1 MEYITAGGVEYAAK
15 SVTTTTSQIRFVME
29 GQQIGEIETA
39 FRSATD
45 LTVSGEDRAVYG
57 TYTGLS
63 FEQANVAA
71 DGSITVVMHIPTAQE
86 IRMAKLEAAVADHD
100 AAIAE
105 MYGGETV

>member
-39 FRSATD
+39 FRSVTD
-45 LTVSGEDRAVYG
+45 LTVNGEDKAVYG
-57 TYTGLS
+57 TYSDLL
-63 FEQANVAA
+63 FESATVSN
-71 DGSITVVMHIPTAQE
+71 DGSVTVVMHIQTEQE
-86 IRMAKLEAAVADHD
+86 IRMKKLEDAVSDHD

-105 MYGGETV
+105 IYGGEAV